1 MKQVVHIMKTS
12 YRSSTNSKKGIRKQL
27 LLLLFPL
34 LFGFVFA
41 IESNGIVANEFRSTV
56 LLDE

>member
-1 MKQVVHIMKTS
+1 MKTS